1 LCGAENWTLREVD
14 KKYLESFEKW
24 FWKRMDKISWTDRV
38 RKEMI
43 YEVKEESNNVR
54 KIK

>member
-1 LCGAENWTLREVD
+1 
-14 KKYLESFEKW
+14 
-24 FWKRMDKISWTDRV
+24 MDKISWTDRV

-54 KIK
+54 KIKWRQANRIGNILPRNCLIKEAV